1 MSETM
6 HCPRDGKPLTA
17 KIYEAKIE
25 VDECGACHGTWLD
38 KGELEAIQATVERD
52 YHEALGKP
60 HDTVSEGAQPSRGP
74 IKCPKCGTEM
84 DARPYGMGS
93 QILIDV
99 CPEDCGIW
107 LDEGEL
113 AALETFFER
122 SQAETKIPLHW
133 RLWASVV
140 GFTRKRK

>member
-1 MSETM
+1 
-6 HCPRDGKPLTA
+6 
-17 KIYEAKIE
+17 
-25 VDECGACHGTWLD
+25 
-38 KGELEAIQATVERD
+38 
-52 YHEALGKP
+52 
-60 HDTVSEGAQPSRGP
+60 
-74 IKCPKCGTEM
+74 M

-93 QILIDV
+93 QIVIPDV